1 MAKTKQKANERTGK
15 PTYRLRNW
23 SAYNE
28 ALKQRGSL
36 TVWFDPRVLTYWY
49 ARPSGKRG
57 AQPVYTDTAITVTLQ
72 FGKVFGQKL
81 RQTEGF
87 VRSLFT
93 IMRIQRKV
101 PDASTLCRRGKHMPV
116 KLPKRQRKS
125 VTIIVD
131 STGLKVYGE
140 GEWKV
145 RKHGYSKRRTW
156 RKFHLGSTPDG
167 EIRVTEL
174 TDNSVADHET
184 TPALLA
190 QETAT
195 IEAMAGDGAFD
206 KREVYDRCQER
217 GVQRILIPPQRQAKI
232 WQHGNCHAPPHPRD
246 ENLRAIRRSSR
257 KRWKEA
263 VGYHVRSLV
272 ETAIFRFKTIFG
284 DRLDARLLPQQRT
297 EVFLKCAILNR
308 MRELGMPDAY
318 AVAA

>member
-1 MAKTKQKANERTGK
+1 MAKTKQKTNKRGGK
-15 PTYRLRNW
+15 PIYHLRNW
-23 SAYNE
+23 STYNE

-36 TVWFDPRVLTYWY
+36 TVWLDPDVLHHWY

-93 IMRIQRKV
+93 ILRLPCRV
-101 PDASTLCRRGKHMPV
+101 PDASTLCRRGKNVPV
-116 KLPKRQRKS
+116 KLPKRPRQS

-131 STGLKVYGE
+131 STGLKVFGE

-145 RKHGYSKRRTW
+145 RQHGYSKRRSW

-184 TPALLA
+184 TPALLN
-190 QETAT
+190 QETVT
-195 IEAMAGDGAFD
+195 IAGLAGDGAFD
-206 KREVYDRCQER
+206 KREVYDYCQER
-217 GVQRILIPPQRQAKI
+217 GISRLLIPPRQGARI
-232 WQHGNCHAPPHPRD
+232 WQHGNAHAPPHPRD
-246 ENLRAIRRSSR
+246 ENLRSIRRTSR
-257 KRWKEA
+257 KRWKEK

-272 ETAIFRFKTIFG
+272 ETTIFRFKTIFG
-284 DRLDARLLPQQRT
+284 DRLDARLLPQQKT
-297 EVFLKCAILNR
+297 EVLLKCAILNR

-318 AVAA
+318 PVTA

>member
-36 TVWFDPRVLTYWY
+36 TVWFDPAVLTCWY

-57 AQPVYTDTAITVTLQ
+57 AQPVYSDTAITVTLQ

-81 RQTEGF
+81 RQTEGLMW
-87 VRSLFT
+87 SLFT
-93 IMRIQRKV
+93 IMRLKLRV
-101 PDASTLCRRGKHMPV
+101 PDASTLCRRGKRVPV
-116 KLPKRQRKS
+116 RIPKNTPEELTL
-125 VTIIVD
+125 VVD
-131 STGLKVYGE
+131 STGLKVFGE

-145 RKHGYSKRRTW
+145 RKHGYAKRRTW
-156 RKFHLGSTPDG
+156 RKFHLGITPDG
-167 EIRVTEL
+167 EVRATEL
-174 TDNSVADHET
+174 TDNSVADHEAV
-184 TPALLA
+184 PALLA
-190 QETAT
+190 QEAAA
-195 IEAMAGDGAFD
+195 IAAFAGDGAFD
-206 KREVYDRCQER
+206 KRNVYDLCQRR
-217 GVQRILIPPQRQAKI
+217 GVQRILVPPQRQAKI

-246 ENLRAIRRSSR
+246 ENLRAIRRTSR

-263 VGYHVRSLV
+263 VGYHVRSLA

-297 EVFLKCAILNR
+297 EVLLKCAILNR
-308 MRELGMPDAY
+308 MRALGMPDAY
-318 AVAA
+318 AVVA